1 MGLYAMKKLLATTV
15 ILLLIST
22 SAFAQFTFH
31 GYLQT
36 PDGVQGTVPWSE
48 NFRIEWWVTQQ
59 MDNSWL
65 YQYNLTLIDGSP
77 ILDHAV
83 SHWYVEVSPNVTA
96 ADFWGFE
103 GGWEFV
109 DETHGGTPFPNA
121 LKLDYGDADADGY
134 SFYSW
139 RAPVWG
145 DFYAKD
151 GVDDEGQVYA
161 WNTGFYD
168 PDPLD
173 AAADGSIGYKIL
185 RPDTTTVIPEP
196 TTMLLL
202 GMGMLGLAARKLR
215 RK

>member
-1 MGLYAMKKLLATTV
+1 MKRILAVT
-15 ILLLIST
+15 ILLLLVST
-22 SAFAQFTFH
+22 SAFGQFSFH

-36 PDGVQGTVPWSE
+36 PDGIDGTLPWSQ
-48 NFRIEWWVTQQ
+48 NFRMEWWVTQQ
-59 MDNSWL
+59 TDNSWL
-65 YQYNLTLIDGSP
+65 YQYNLTDIYGNPLTK
-77 ILDHAV
+77 AV

-96 ADFWGFE
+96 DDFWGFE

-121 LKLDYGDADADGY
+121 IKLDYGDPDASGY

-145 DFYAKD
+145 DFFAKD
-151 GVDDEGQVYA
+151 GVDEEGQVYA
-161 WNTGFYD
+161 WNAGFYD
-168 PDPLD
+168 PDPTD
-173 AAADGSIGYKIL
+173 AAADGTIGNKIL
-185 RPDTTTVIPEP
+185 RPDTTVVPEP